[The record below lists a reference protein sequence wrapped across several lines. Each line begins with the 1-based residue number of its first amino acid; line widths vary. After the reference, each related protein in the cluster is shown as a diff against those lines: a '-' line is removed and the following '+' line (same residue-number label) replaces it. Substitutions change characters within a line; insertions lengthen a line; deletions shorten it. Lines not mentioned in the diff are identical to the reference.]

1 MNIQIWM
8 EGYIATG
15 EHGTA
20 HKIWEGEA
28 ENFDD
33 AVRQYTETQDP
44 EDVKRYGPI
53 PYTRASFTDEEAYQK
68 RRSNW
73 KIWGCALFDNET
85 DARKA
90 FG

>member
-1 MNIQIWM
+1 MNTFEIWM

-20 HKIWEGEA
+20 QLIGHGDGET
-28 ENFDD
+28 FDD
-33 AVRQYTETQDP
+33 AVKDYMKKNPDHIIEEYSQRNFSTEKDY
-44 EDVKRYGPI
+44 EN
-53 PYTRASFTDEEAYQK
+53 

-73 KIWGCALFDNET
+73 KIWGCALFDNEYK
-85 DARKA
+85 AREA